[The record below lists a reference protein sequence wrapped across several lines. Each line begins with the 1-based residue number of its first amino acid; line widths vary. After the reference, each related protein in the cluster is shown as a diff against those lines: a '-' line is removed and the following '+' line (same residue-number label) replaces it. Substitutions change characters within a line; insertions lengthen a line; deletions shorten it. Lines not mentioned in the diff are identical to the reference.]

1 MNTKP
6 HVPDRATG
14 GLLSDAPTQARRA
27 LGAFVG
33 LAAGA
38 VLASYGLALALL
50 GAPLTGPARVG
61 ALDAV
66 LTSTV
71 LALAALLAAMHTFT
85 PLAARRP
92 AHVLLPP
99 EDAPW

>member
-27 LGAFVG
+27 LGAFVV
-33 LAAGA
+33 AAGA

-50 GAPLTGPARVG
+50 GTPLTGPARV
-61 ALDAV
+61 DAPDAI

-71 LALAALLAAMHTFT
+71 LALAALLAAMPVFT